1 MTGIAVVLDLLIV
14 GLLCATIS
22 YAVILNRKLRRLRDA
37 EVEMRH
43 VIAEFNASTAKAES
57 NLEAIKELAAS
68 VDAAASTR
76 RDANETLRTLA
87 PVVEQA
93 RSLATD
99 LGLMVDRGEKAAAQL
114 DAAPSRQRARPSPV
128 PAAAV
133 EDAVI
138 EGGFETYA
146 KRSLAARELASSLKG
161 VR

>member
-57 NLEAIKELAAS
+57 NLDAIKELAANI
-68 VDAAASTR
+68 DAAATTR
-76 RDANETLRTLA
+76 RDANETLRTLV

-99 LGLMVDRGEKAAAQL
+99 LGLMVDRGEKAASRL
-114 DAAPSRQRARPSPV
+114 DAPPPTKPSRPA
-128 PAAAV
+128 AAAV
-133 EDAVI
+133 EDAMLD
-138 EGGFETYA
+138 GGFETYA

>member
-57 NLEAIKELAAS
+57 NLDAIKELAANI
-68 VDAAASTR
+68 DAAAATR
-76 RDANETLRTLA
+76 RDANETLRTLV

-99 LGLMVDRGEKAAAQL
+99 LALMVDRGEKAASRL
-114 DAAPSRQRARPSPV
+114 DAPPAARPSRPA
-128 PAAAV
+128 AAAV
-133 EDAVI
+133 EDVMLD
-138 EGGFETYA
+138 GGFETYA